1 MRCAVLMHRL
11 RVAAV
16 VVLAVLLAASL
27 TLHNHSLIPENGSAV
42 APVCAICAFGAHS
55 AVLVAP
61 LLAVTLIVLGMVAL
75 AVEAPVASVV
85 RITATGRAPPRRLR

>member
-1 MRCAVLMHRL
+1 MMHRL

-16 VVLAVLLAASL
+16 LVLAVLLAASL

-61 LLAVTLIVLGMVAL
+61 VVAATLTLLGIVVIA
-75 AVEAPVASVV
+75 AETPIASPT
-85 RITATGRAPPRRLR
+85 RITASGRAPPSSLR